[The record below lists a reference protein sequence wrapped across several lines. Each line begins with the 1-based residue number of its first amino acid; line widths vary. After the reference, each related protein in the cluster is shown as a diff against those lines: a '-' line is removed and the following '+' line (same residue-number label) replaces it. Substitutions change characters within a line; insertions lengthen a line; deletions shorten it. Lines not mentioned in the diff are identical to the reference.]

1 MAHGVDMEIQ
11 FLPGVGPKRAE
22 LLRKE
27 LAVETVGDLLRLYP
41 FRYIDKSSIVR
52 ICDARPDMA
61 YLQIRARV
69 MRVDLYGAGGL
80 INLDTLQPA
89 NGMQPGSPTG
99 NQGMQTGS
107 QNFRAGDQGMQ
118 PGSPV
123 GNQGMQTGSQS
134 FRTEDQGVQ
143 ERAGRLG
150 DTKNGS
156 KANAL
161 KFNTIRRMS
170 VWISDGTGEMEMVFF
185 KGIKWMYEK
194 LKPGAEFIFFGK
206 PTAFNGRINMVHPE
220 VDAAPTVT
228 ATVTVRGTMADPG
241 TGEHGTGPRMGGTGL
256 RQVTGRPGESMTGP
270 GGHGTGPR
278 MEEYGTI
285 PGTGKTT
292 PETEG
297 NMAGTGRTMTRAGG
311 SMTGVYASTERLK
324 NAGVTGKVMNKM
336 MEAALDRGLPYIEE
350 SLPEYVMKQCGLVP
364 LHYALRNIHFPTD
377 MLALEKA
384 KYRLK
389 FEELFYLQL
398 SLLKQKYIRS
408 RAEQGIAMP
417 KVGEAFNLCY
427 NALPFPLTGAQK
439 RVITEIRNDM
449 KSGHQMNRLLQGD
462 VGSGKTMVAV
472 LTALIAI
479 GNGFQA
485 CIMAPTEVLAQQHFK
500 NIQKFLAPTGVKS
513 ALLTGSSKASERRE
527 VHAGLEDGSIGI
539 IVGTHA
545 LIEDNVIFRNLGL
558 AIIDEQ
564 HRFGVE
570 QRSKLWR
577 KASCGAPPHVLVMT
591 ATPIPRTLAMTLYGD
606 LDVSVIDELPP
617 GRKPV
622 QTIHATE
629 GKRPAM
635 YRFMKEEIAKGR
647 QIFIVYPLINETE
660 KLDYQSLEAG
670 AEEIMQKF
678 PFPDYKTAVVHGKQ
692 LNDVKKFNM
701 DAFAEGR
708 ADILVATSVIEVGVD
723 VPNASVMII
732 ESAERFGLS
741 QLHQLRGRVG
751 RGSEKSYCV
760 LMTGHKLS
768 KESKHRIE
776 LMCATENGFELAE
789 EDMKMRGPG
798 DLEGTQQSGLPI
810 SLNIASLA
818 KDGLILNAARDCAE
832 AILKEDPTLTSDRNQ
847 LLRKELRKDK
857 YQIKD
862 YSKIS

>member
-1 MAHGVDMEIQ
+1 MDIQ

-27 LAVETVGDLLRLYP
+27 LGVGTVGELLRLYP
-41 FRYIDKSSIVR
+41 FRYIDRSSFMR
-52 ICDARPDMA
+52 IADARSDMA
-61 YLQIRARV
+61 FVQFRGRV
-69 MRVDLYGAGGL
+69 LRVDLYGRGGDDGRAGSMDMSSAGG
-80 INLDTLQPA
+80 TMSA
-89 NGMQPGSPTG
+89 K
-99 NQGMQTGS
+99 
-107 QNFRAGDQGMQ
+107 
-118 PGSPV
+118 
-123 GNQGMQTGSQS
+123 
-134 FRTEDQGVQ
+134 E
-143 ERAGRLG
+143 
-150 DTKNGS
+150 K
-156 KANAL
+156 AL
-161 KFNTIRRMS
+161 KFNTVKRMS
-170 VWISDGTGEMEMVFF
+170 VWVGDGSGEMELVFF
-185 KGIKWMYEK
+185 KGIKWMYER
-194 LKPGAEFIFFGK
+194 LTTGSEWVFFGK
-206 PTAFNGRINMVHPE
+206 PAAFNGRLNIVHPE
-220 VDAAPTVT
+220 VDAVPAGAGVSDGRDGSQT
-228 ATVTVRGTMADPG
+228 AAT
-241 TGEHGTGPRMGGTGL
+241 GGT
-256 RQVTGRPGESMTGP
+256 
-270 GGHGTGPR
+270 
-278 MEEYGTI
+278 
-285 PGTGKTT
+285 
-292 PETEG
+292 
-297 NMAGTGRTMTRAGG
+297 
-311 SMTGVYASTERLK
+311 MTGVYQSTERLK
-324 NAGVTGKVMNKM
+324 NSGITGKVMNKL
-336 MEAALDRGLPYIEE
+336 MEAALNKALEAVEE
-350 SLPEYVMKQCGLVP
+350 TLPEYIMRQCGLVP
-364 LHYALRNIHFPTD
+364 IHYALRNIHFPKD
-377 MLALEKA
+377 MVSLEKA

-398 SLLKQKYIRS
+398 SLLKQKYVRS
-408 RAEQGIAMP
+408 RAEQGILMSR
-417 KVGEAFNLCY
+417 VGEAFNKCY
-427 NALPFPLTGAQK
+427 EALPFPLTGAQK

-479 GNGFQA
+479 GNGYQA
-485 CIMAPTEVLAQQHFK
+485 CIMAPTEVLAQQHYK
-500 NIQKFLAPTGVKS
+500 NIQKFLEPTGVKS
-513 ALLTGSSKASERRE
+513 ALLTGSSKTSERRE

-545 LIEDNVIFRNLGL
+545 LIEDNVVFRNLGL

-629 GKRPAM
+629 GKRPAL
-635 YRFMKEEIAKGR
+635 YKFMRDQIALGR
-647 QIFIVYPLINETE
+647 QVFVVYPLINETE

-670 AEEIMQKF
+670 AEDIIKHF

-701 DAFAEGR
+701 DAFAAGR

-723 VPNASVMII
+723 VPNASVMVI

-818 KDGLILNAARDCAE
+818 KDGLILNAARDCAD
-832 AILKEDPTLTSDRNQ
+832 AVLREDPTLHADHNQ
-847 LLRKELRKDK
+847 LLRNELRKDK

>member
-1 MAHGVDMEIQ
+1 MGRLGSDMEVQ

-27 LAVETVGDLLRLYP
+27 LEVSTVGELLRVFP
-41 FRYIDKSSIVR
+41 FRYIDRSSFVR
-52 ICDARPDMA
+52 VADARPDMA
-61 YLQIRARV
+61 FVQIRARV
-69 MRVDLYGAGGL
+69 MRVVLYGSASPGGQSMAEEL
-80 INLDTLQPA
+80 WDRTPQGGGTGAQQGPGAEAHGSQQPA
-89 NGMQPGSPTG
+89 VQG
-99 NQGMQTGS
+99 NSG
-107 QNFRAGDQGMQ
+107 
-118 PGSPV
+118 
-123 GNQGMQTGSQS
+123 
-134 FRTEDQGVQ
+134 GV
-143 ERAGRLG
+143 
-150 DTKNGS
+150 
-156 KANAL
+156 
-161 KFNTIRRMS
+161 KFNAVKRMS
-170 VWISDGTGEMEMVFF
+170 VWVADRSGEMEMVFF

-194 LKPGAEFIFFGK
+194 LRPGTAWVFFGK
-206 PTAFNGRINMVHPE
+206 PQVFNGRMNIVHPE
-220 VDAAPTVT
+220 VDPLPVNTQSGQQGGSGTAASGTGM
-228 ATVTVRGTMADPG
+228 AAGGTM
-241 TGEHGTGPRMGGTGL
+241 
-256 RQVTGRPGESMTGP
+256 V
-270 GGHGTGPR
+270 
-278 MEEYGTI
+278 
-285 PGTGKTT
+285 
-292 PETEG
+292 
-297 NMAGTGRTMTRAGG
+297 
-311 SMTGVYASTERLK
+311 GVYPSTEKLK
-324 NAGVTGKVMNKM
+324 NAGVTGKVMSKI
-336 MEAALDRGLPYIEE
+336 MEAAVSKGLSDERE
-350 SLPEYVMKQCGLVP
+350 TLPEWLMKQYGLVP
-364 LHYALRNIHFPTD
+364 LPFALRNIHFPRD
-377 MLALEKA
+377 MQALEKA
-384 KYRLK
+384 RYRLK

-398 SLLKQKYIRS
+398 SLLKQKYVRS
-408 RAEQGIAMP
+408 RDVHGIHMP
-417 KVGEAFNLCY
+417 KVGEAFNRCY
-427 NALPFPLTGAQK
+427 ESLPFPLTGAQK

-449 KSGHQMNRLLQGD
+449 KSGQQMNRLLQGD

-479 GNGFQA
+479 GNGYQA

-545 LIEDNVIFRNLGL
+545 LIEDNVVFRNLGL

-622 QTIHATE
+622 KTMHITE
-629 GKRPAM
+629 GKRPEL
-635 YRFMKEEIAKGR
+635 YQFMKNEIAKGR
-647 QIFIVYPLINETE
+647 QVFVVYPLINETE

-670 AEEIMQKF
+670 AEDIMTKF

-701 DAFAEGR
+701 DAFAAGR

-723 VPNASVMII
+723 VPNASVMVI

-751 RGSEKSYCV
+751 RGSEKSYCI
-760 LMTGHKLS
+760 LMTGYKLS

-810 SLNIASLA
+810 TLNIASLA
-818 KDGLILNAARDCAE
+818 KDGIILNAARDCAD
-832 AILKEDPTLTSDRNQ
+832 AVLKEDPTLS
-847 LLRKELRKDK
+847 LLKNAVLREELKKDK

>member
-1 MAHGVDMEIQ
+1 MAQNELNTDIQ
-11 FLPGVGPKRAE
+11 FLPGVGPKRAD
-22 LLRKE
+22 LLKKE
-27 LAVETVGDLLRLYP
+27 LAVETVGQLLRIYP
-41 FRYIDKSSIVR
+41 FRYIDRSSLVR
-52 ICDARPDMA
+52 ICDIRPDMA
-61 YLQIRARV
+61 FIQMKAKVLRV
-69 MRVDLYGAGGL
+69 ELYGKG
-80 INLDTLQPA
+80 P
-89 NGMQPGSPTG
+89 
-99 NQGMQTGS
+99 
-107 QNFRAGDQGMQ
+107 
-118 PGSPV
+118 SPV
-123 GNQGMQTGSQS
+123 YSSIQYQNES
-134 FRTEDQGVQ
+134 E
-143 ERAGRLG
+143 E
-150 DTKNGS
+150 
-156 KANAL
+156 L
-161 KFNTIRRMS
+161 KFNTIRRMC
-170 VWISDGTGEMEMVFF
+170 VWVGDETGELEMVFF
-185 KGIKWMYEK
+185 KGIKWMFGK
-194 LKPGAEFIFFGK
+194 LKPGSEFIFFGK
-206 PTAFNGRINMVHPE
+206 PSRFGNRVNIVHPD
-220 VDAAPTVT
+220 VDPVKDASGPAAT
-228 ATVTVRGTMADPG
+228 GFG
-241 TGEHGTGPRMGGTGL
+241 TGSL
-256 RQVTGRPGESMTGP
+256 
-270 GGHGTGPR
+270 
-278 MEEYGTI
+278 
-285 PGTGKTT
+285 
-292 PETEG
+292 
-297 NMAGTGRTMTRAGG
+297 
-311 SMTGVYASTERLK
+311 TGVYPSTDKLK
-324 NAGVTGKVMNKM
+324 NGGITGKVMNKL
-336 MEAALDRGLPYIEE
+336 MESALGKGLSHIEE
-350 SLPEYVMKQCGLVP
+350 SLPDYVMKQYGLVP
-364 LHYALRNIHFPTD
+364 LQFAIRNIHFPKD
-377 MLALEKA
+377 MASLEKA

-389 FEELFYLQL
+389 FEELFFLQL

-408 RAEQGIAMP
+408 RAEQGIFMP
-417 KVGEAFNLCY
+417 RVGEAFNKCY
-427 NALPFPLTGAQK
+427 DSLPFPLTGAQK

-479 GNGFQA
+479 GNGYQA

-500 NIQKFLAPTGVKS
+500 NIQKFLEPTGVKT
-513 ALLTGSSKASERRE
+513 ALLTGSSKTSERRE
-527 VHAGLEDGSIGI
+527 IHSGLENGSIGI

-545 LIEDNVIFRNLGL
+545 LIEDNVVFHNLGL

-622 QTIHATE
+622 QTIHATD
-629 GKRPAM
+629 GKRPAL
-635 YRFMKEEIAKGR
+635 YKFMRDQIALGR

-670 AEEIMQKF
+670 AEEIMTKF
-678 PFPDYKTAVVHGKQ
+678 PFPEYKTAVVHGKQ

-701 DAFAEGR
+701 DAFAAGR

-723 VPNASVMII
+723 VPNASVMVI

-818 KDGLILNAARDCAE
+818 KDGMILSAARAAAE
-832 AILKEDPTLTSDRNQ
+832 AVLEMDPTLGQARNA
-847 LLRKELRKDK
+847 LLVRELRKDK

>member
-1 MAHGVDMEIQ
+1 MDIQ

-27 LAVETVGDLLRLYP
+27 LGVGTVGELLRLYP
-41 FRYIDKSSIVR
+41 FRYIDRSSFMR
-52 ICDARPDMA
+52 IADARPDMA
-61 YLQIRARV
+61 YVQFRARV
-69 MRVDLYGAGGL
+69 MRVDLYGRGGDEGRTGSMDMSSAGGAMSAK
-80 INLDTLQPA
+80 D
-89 NGMQPGSPTG
+89 
-99 NQGMQTGS
+99 
-107 QNFRAGDQGMQ
+107 
-118 PGSPV
+118 
-123 GNQGMQTGSQS
+123 
-134 FRTEDQGVQ
+134 
-143 ERAGRLG
+143 
-150 DTKNGS
+150 K
-156 KANAL
+156 AL
-161 KFNTIRRMS
+161 KFNTVKRMS
-170 VWISDGTGEMEMVFF
+170 VWVGDGSGEMELVFF
-185 KGIKWMYEK
+185 KGIKWMYER
-194 LKPGAEFIFFGK
+194 LAVGSEWVFFGK
-206 PTAFNGRINMVHPE
+206 PAAFNGRMNIVHPE
-220 VDAAPTVT
+220 VDAVPAGAGVSGGRDGSALT
-228 ATVTVRGTMADPG
+228 G
-241 TGEHGTGPRMGGTGL
+241 TG
-256 RQVTGRPGESMTGP
+256 SA
-270 GGHGTGPR
+270 
-278 MEEYGTI
+278 
-285 PGTGKTT
+285 K
-292 PETEG
+292 
-297 NMAGTGRTMTRAGG
+297 AGTGGRDGSEMAATGG
-311 SMTGVYASTERLK
+311 TMTGVYQSTERLK
-324 NAGVTGKVMNKM
+324 NSGVTGKVMNKL
-336 MEAALDRGLPYIEE
+336 MEAALNKALGAVEE
-350 SLPEYVMKQCGLVP
+350 SLPEYIMRQCGLVP
-364 LHYALRNIHFPTD
+364 IHFALRNIHFPKD
-377 MLALEKA
+377 MVSLEKA

-398 SLLKQKYIRS
+398 SLLKQKYVRS
-408 RAEQGIAMP
+408 RAEQGIMMSR
-417 KVGEAFNLCY
+417 VGEAFNKCY
-427 NALPFPLTGAQK
+427 EALPFPLTGAQK

-479 GNGFQA
+479 GNGYQT
-485 CIMAPTEVLAQQHFK
+485 CIMAPTEVLAQQHYK
-500 NIQKFLAPTGVKS
+500 NIQKFLEPTGVKS
-513 ALLTGSSKASERRE
+513 ALLTGSSKTSERRE
-527 VHAGLEDGSIGI
+527 VHAGLEDGSIGV

-545 LIEDNVIFRNLGL
+545 LIEDNVVFRNLGL

-629 GKRPAM
+629 SKRPAL
-635 YRFMKEEIAKGR
+635 YKFMRDQIALGR
-647 QIFIVYPLINETE
+647 QIFVVYPLINETE

-670 AEEIMQKF
+670 AEDIIKHF

-701 DAFAEGR
+701 DAFAAGR

-723 VPNASVMII
+723 VPNASVMVI

-789 EDMKMRGPG
+789 EDMKMRGSG

-818 KDGLILNAARDCAE
+818 KDGLILNAARDCAD
-832 AILKEDPTLTSDRNQ
+832 AVLREDPTLHADHNQ
-847 LLRKELRKDK
+847 LLRNELRKDK

>member
-1 MAHGVDMEIQ
+1 MEKSVLDMDIQ
-11 FLPGVGPKRAE
+11 FLPGVGPKRAD

-27 LAVETVGDLLRLYP
+27 LGVGTVGELLRLYP
-41 FRYIDKSSIVR
+41 FRYIDRSSFMR
-52 ICDARPDMA
+52 IADARPDMA
-61 YLQIRARV
+61 FVQFRARV
-69 MRVDLYGAGGL
+69 QRVDLFSNSKGATAGTGVSDSGAGAVSTMSAGR
-80 INLDTLQPA
+80 DAA
-89 NGMQPGSPTG
+89 NG
-99 NQGMQTGS
+99 
-107 QNFRAGDQGMQ
+107 AI
-118 PGSPV
+118 
-123 GNQGMQTGSQS
+123 
-134 FRTEDQGVQ
+134 
-143 ERAGRLG
+143 
-150 DTKNGS
+150 
-156 KANAL
+156 
-161 KFNTIRRMS
+161 KFNTVRRMS
-170 VWISDGTGEMEMVFF
+170 VWVSDGSGEMELVFF
-185 KGIKWMYEK
+185 KGIKWMYER
-194 LKPGAEFIFFGK
+194 LKPGSEWVFFGK
-206 PTAFNGRINMVHPE
+206 PAAFNGRMNIVHPE
-220 VDAAPTVT
+220 VDAVPHAV
-228 ATVTVRGTMADPG
+228 VGTS
-241 TGEHGTGPRMGGTGL
+241 GTGL
-256 RQVTGRPGESMTGP
+256 TSQAHVNGAPGAE
-270 GGHGTGPR
+270 
-278 MEEYGTI
+278 
-285 PGTGKTT
+285 
-292 PETEG
+292 
-297 NMAGTGRTMTRAGG
+297 MAGTGVIANSPLNTPNAGIG
-311 SMTGVYASTERLK
+311 GTMTGVYQSTERLK
-324 NAGVTGKVMNKM
+324 NSGVTGKVMNKL
-336 MEAALDRGLPYIEE
+336 MEAALAKGLGAVQE
-350 SLPEYVMKQCGLVP
+350 SLPDYIMKQCGLVP
-364 LHYALRNIHFPTD
+364 IHFALRNIHFPKD
-377 MLALEKA
+377 MVSLEKA

-408 RAEQGIAMP
+408 RSEQGIMMP
-417 KVGEAFNLCY
+417 RVGDAFNRCY
-427 NALPFPLTGAQK
+427 ESLPFPLTGAQK

-449 KSGHQMNRLLQGD
+449 NSGHQMNRLLQGD

-479 GNGFQA
+479 GNGYQA

-500 NIQKFLAPTGVKS
+500 NIQKFLEPTGVKS
-513 ALLTGSSKASERRE
+513 ALLTGSSKTSERRE
-527 VHAGLEDGSIGI
+527 VHAGLEDGSIGV

-545 LIEDNVIFRNLGL
+545 LIEDNVVFKNLGL

-629 GKRPAM
+629 GKRPAL
-635 YRFMKEEIAKGR
+635 YKFMRDQIALGR
-647 QIFIVYPLINETE
+647 QIFVVYPLINETE

-670 AEEIMQKF
+670 AEDIIKHF

-701 DAFAEGR
+701 DAFAAGR

-723 VPNASVMII
+723 VPNASVMVI

-818 KDGLILNAARDCAE
+818 KDGLILNAARDCAD
-832 AILKEDPTLTSDRNQ
+832 AVLREDPTLHADHNQ
-847 LLRKELRKDK
+847 LLRNELRKDK

>member
-1 MAHGVDMEIQ
+1 MDIQ

-27 LAVETVGDLLRLYP
+27 LGVETVGELLRIYP
-41 FRYIDKSSIVR
+41 FRYINRSSFVR
-52 ICDARPDMA
+52 IADARPDMA
-61 YLQIRARV
+61 YVQIRARV
-69 MRVDLYGAGGL
+69 IRVNLYGNSSARGEA
-80 INLDTLQPA
+80 IDQ
-89 NGMQPGSPTG
+89 
-99 NQGMQTGS
+99 S
-107 QNFRAGDQGMQ
+107 QQDG
-118 PGSPV
+118 
-123 GNQGMQTGSQS
+123 
-134 FRTEDQGVQ
+134 
-143 ERAGRLG
+143 
-150 DTKNGS
+150 
-156 KANAL
+156 L
-161 KFNTIRRMS
+161 KFNVVKRMS
-170 VWISDGTGEMEMVFF
+170 VWVSDGTGEMEMVFF
-185 KGIKWMYEK
+185 KGIKWMFEK
-194 LKPGAEFIFFGK
+194 LKPGTEWGFFGK
-206 PTAFNGRINMVHPE
+206 PQLFNTRINVVHPE
-220 VDAAPTVT
+220 VDAAPQNV
-228 ATVTVRGTMADPG
+228 
-241 TGEHGTGPRMGGTGL
+241 GGQ
-256 RQVTGRPGESMTGP
+256 QV
-270 GGHGTGPR
+270 
-278 MEEYGTI
+278 
-285 PGTGKTT
+285 
-292 PETEG
+292 
-297 NMAGTGRTMTRAGG
+297 GRTQVGGQQVGGQQVGGQQVGGG
-311 SMTGVYASTERLK
+311 SLTGVYTSTEKLK
-324 NAGVTGKVMNKM
+324 NAGVTGKVMNKI
-336 MEAALDRGLPYIEE
+336 MEAALSKGLIAERE
-350 SLPEYVMKQCGLVP
+350 SMPEWLVRQYGLVP
-364 LHYALRNIHFPTD
+364 LDFALRNIHFPKD
-377 MLALEKA
+377 MMSLEKS

-398 SLLKQKYIRS
+398 SLLKQKYVRCRDIH
-408 RAEQGIAMP
+408 GIQMP
-417 KVGEAFNLCY
+417 KVGEPFNQCY
-427 NALPFPLTGAQK
+427 NSLPFPLTGAQK

-485 CIMAPTEVLAQQHFK
+485 CIMAPTEVLAQQHYK
-500 NIQKFLAPTGVKS
+500 NIQKFLEPTGVKS
-513 ALLTGSSKASERRE
+513 ALLTGSTKTSERRQI
-527 VHAGLEDGSIGI
+527 HAGLEDGTIGI

-545 LIEDNVIFRNLGL
+545 LIEDNVQFRNLGL

-622 QTIHATE
+622 KTIHATE
-629 GKRPAM
+629 GKRPEL
-635 YRFMKEEIAKGR
+635 YQFMRNEIAKGR
-647 QIFIVYPLINETE
+647 QVFIVYPLINETE

-670 AEEIMQKF
+670 AEEIMSKF
-678 PFPDYKTAVVHGKQ
+678 PFPEYKTAVVHGKQ

-701 DAFAEGR
+701 DAFAAGR

-760 LMTGHKLS
+760 LMTGYKMS

-810 SLNIASLA
+810 TLNIASLA
-818 KDGLILNAARDCAE
+818 KDGLILNAARDCAD
-832 AILKEDPTLTSDRNQ
+832 AVLKEDPTLQLLKNQ
-847 LLRKELRKDK
+847 LLRDELKKDK

>member
-1 MAHGVDMEIQ
+1 MAQGNDMEIQ
-11 FLPGVGPKRAE
+11 YLPGVGPKRAE

-27 LAVETVGDLLRLYP
+27 LAVSTVGELVRLYP
-41 FRYIDKSSIVR
+41 FRYIDRTSITR

-61 YLQIRARV
+61 YLQVRAKV
-69 MRVDLYGAGGL
+69 KRVDLYG
-80 INLDTLQPA
+80 P
-89 NGMQPGSPTG
+89 NGET
-99 NQGMQTGS
+99 
-107 QNFRAGDQGMQ
+107 A
-118 PGSPV
+118 V
-123 GNQGMQTGSQS
+123 GES
-134 FRTEDQGVQ
+134 
-143 ERAGRLG
+143 
-150 DTKNGS
+150 
-156 KANAL
+156 L
-161 KFNTIRRMS
+161 KFNTIKRMS
-170 VWISDGTGEMEMVFF
+170 VWVSDGSGEMEMVFF
-185 KGIKWMYEK
+185 KGIKWMHEK
-194 LKPGAEFIFFGK
+194 LRPATEYIFFGK
-206 PTAFNGRINMVHPE
+206 PTAFNGRMNMVHPE
-220 VDAAPTVT
+220 VDAHQAS
-228 ATVTVRGTMADPG
+228 ATPDGS
-241 TGEHGTGPRMGGTGL
+241 TG
-256 RQVTGRPGESMTGP
+256 
-270 GGHGTGPR
+270 
-278 MEEYGTI
+278 
-285 PGTGKTT
+285 
-292 PETEG
+292 
-297 NMAGTGRTMTRAGG
+297 
-311 SMTGVYASTERLK
+311 MTGVYPSTERLK
-324 NAGVTGKVMNKM
+324 NAGVTGKVMNKI
-336 MEAALDRGLPYIEE
+336 MEAALNKCLPMTEE
-350 SLPEYVMKQCGLVP
+350 TLPEYIMKQCGLVP
-364 LHYALRNIHFPTD
+364 LHFALRNIHFPKDLTSLD
-377 MLALEKA
+377 KA

-408 RAEQGIAMP
+408 RSAQGITMP
-417 KVGEAFNLCY
+417 RVGEAFNRCY
-427 NALPFPLTGAQK
+427 ESLPFPLTGAQK

-479 GNGFQA
+479 GNGYQA

-500 NIQKFLAPTGVKS
+500 NIQKFLAPTGVRS
-513 ALLTGSSKASERRE
+513 ALLTGSSKTSERRE
-527 VHAGLEDGSIGI
+527 IHAGLEDGSIGI

-564 HRFGVE
+564 HRFGVD
-570 QRSKLWR
+570 QRSRLWK
-577 KASCGAPPHVLVMT
+577 KASCGTPPHVLVMT

-622 QTIHATE
+622 QTIHATD
-629 GKRPAM
+629 GKRPAL
-635 YRFMKEEIAKGR
+635 YKFMRDEIAKGR

-760 LMTGHKLS
+760 LMTGHKMS
-768 KESKHRIE
+768 KESRHRIE

-832 AILKEDPTLTSDRNQ
+832 AVLKSDPTLSSARNQ
-847 LLRKELRKDK
+847 MLLKELRKDK
-857 YQIKD
+857 YQVKD

>member
-1 MAHGVDMEIQ
+1 MAQKGTDTDIQ
-11 FLPGVGPKRAE
+11 FLPGVGPKRAA
-22 LLRKE
+22 LLKKE
-27 LAVETVGDLLRLYP
+27 LAVETVSQLIRLYP
-41 FRYIDKSSIVR
+41 FRYIDRSSYIR
-52 ICDARPDMA
+52 ICDIRPDMA
-61 YLQIRARV
+61 FVQIKAIV
-69 MRVDLYGAGGL
+69 
-80 INLDTLQPA
+80 T
-89 NGMQPGSPTG
+89 
-99 NQGMQTGS
+99 
-107 QNFRAGDQGMQ
+107 
-118 PGSPV
+118 
-123 GNQGMQTGSQS
+123 
-134 FRTEDQGVQ
+134 RTEVI
-143 ERAGRLG
+143 ERKRLC
-150 DTKNGS
+150 
-156 KANAL
+156 A
-161 KFNTIRRMS
+161 
-170 VWISDGTGEMEMVFF
+170 WISDGTGELETVFF
-185 KGIKWMYEK
+185 KGMKWMAEK
-194 LKPGAEFIFFGK
+194 LTPGAEFVFFGK
-206 PTAFNGRINMVHPE
+206 PATFNGKINMVHPE
-220 VDAAPTVT
+220 VDAPGKESSNT
-228 ATVTVRGTMADPG
+228 AGNLTGT
-241 TGEHGTGPRMGGTGL
+241 
-256 RQVTGRPGESMTGP
+256 
-270 GGHGTGPR
+270 
-278 MEEYGTI
+278 
-285 PGTGKTT
+285 
-292 PETEG
+292 
-297 NMAGTGRTMTRAGG
+297 
-311 SMTGVYASTERLK
+311 MTGVYTSTEKLK
-324 NAGVTGKVMNKM
+324 TGGITGKVMNKL
-336 MEAALDRGLPYIEE
+336 MEAALEKGLPYIEE
-350 SLPEYVMKQCGLVP
+350 SLPEYIMKQYGLVP
-364 LHYALRNIHFPTD
+364 LHFALRNIHFPKD
-377 MLALEKA
+377 MQALEKA

-408 RAEQGIAMP
+408 RAEHGIMMP
-417 KVGEAFNLCY
+417 KVGDAFNRCY
-427 NALPFPLTGAQK
+427 ESLPFPLTGAQK

-479 GNGFQA
+479 GNGYQA
-485 CIMAPTEVLAQQHFK
+485 CIMAPTEVLAQQHYR
-500 NIQKFLAPTGVKS
+500 NIQKFLEPTGVRS
-513 ALLTGSSKASERRE
+513 ALLTGSSKTAERRE

-622 QTIHATE
+622 QTIHATD
-629 GKRPAM
+629 GKRPAL
-635 YRFMKEEIAKGR
+635 YRFMREQIAAGR
-647 QIFIVYPLINETE
+647 QVFIVYPLINETE

-701 DAFAEGR
+701 DAFSSGR

-723 VPNASVMII
+723 VPNASVMVI

-760 LMTGHKLS
+760 LMSGHKMS
-768 KESKHRIE
+768 KESKRRIE

-818 KDGLILNAARDCAE
+818 KDGLILNTARGAAE
-832 AILKEDPTLTSDRNQ
+832 AVLEADPILCENRNA
-847 LLRKELRKDK
+847 LLVKELRKEK
-857 YQIKD
+857 YKIKD